1 MMRPLLAVTA
11 LLVAVTPALAAPPY
25 DGSAAMKCRV
35 QNVMSCNEP
44 MICVQGN
51 AATVMLPPVI
61 VVDVPNKRISGDASG
76 RNVKIVSV
84 SKGPDRLLLHG
95 EEGEMSGTG
104 WNVVVD
110 QKSGGFRGA
119 VLTYSGGY
127 LVFGS
132 CAEP

>member
-1 MMRPLLAVTA
+1 MTRSLLAAIV
-11 LLVAVTPALAAPPY
+11 LLAAVTPALAAPPY
-25 DGSAAMKCRV
+25 DGSAAMKCRI
-35 QNVMSCNEP
+35 QNVMSCNEG

-76 RNVKIVSV
+76 RNVKIVSIG
-84 SKGPDRLLLHG
+84 KGPDRLLLHG